1 VSYDD
6 LLYGLLAD
14 ARPTALPRALAEP
27 GDGPPFV
34 GPAAAMRV
42 NRCS

>member
-1 VSYDD
+1 MCD
-6 LLYGLLAD
+6 LKWLV
-14 ARPTALPRALAEP
+14 EP

-42 NRCS
+42 NRYF